1 MFWLYL
7 VTDRAGS
14 WAMLRCRAEEE
25 TPRLDEA
32 ALVEMVDCFESAP
45 QAVQALV
52 RLEMRLA
59 RERRR
64 VRPSLRSGPRP
75 LDPAGH

>member
-7 VTDRAGS
+7 VTDRSGS

-25 TPRLDEA
+25 SPRLDQA
-32 ALVEMVDCFESAP
+32 ALVEHVDTFESAP
-45 QAVQALV
+45 EAVEALV
-52 RLEMRLA
+52 QLEMRLS

-64 VRPSLRSGPRP
+64 VRPSLRSGPKP
-75 LDPAGH
+75 LDSDH